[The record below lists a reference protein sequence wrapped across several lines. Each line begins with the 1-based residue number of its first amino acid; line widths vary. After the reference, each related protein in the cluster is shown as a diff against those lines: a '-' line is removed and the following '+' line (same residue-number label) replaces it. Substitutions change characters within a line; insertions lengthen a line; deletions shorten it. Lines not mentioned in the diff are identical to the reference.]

1 MGGVFSF
8 YSELCDSLQCFENK
22 QLGLH
27 FSNKL
32 FRLCGTQKHKGGI
45 ALYSLL
51 KTKHKTPDG
60 LVLYVYTQGS
70 TFLAHRSAQEDKTPC
85 QIVET
90 FFFSSGLSNTSLL
103 IQWEREMGQGL
114 FAGPVALEA
123 LPSAALA
130 LGLRAVLQ
138 LKLIFQLFVLFDR
151 ETTTDTPCR
160 GRSGIRQFL
169 QSNC

>member
-1 MGGVFSF
+1 
-8 YSELCDSLQCFENK
+8 
-22 QLGLH
+22 
-27 FSNKL
+27 
-32 FRLCGTQKHKGGI
+32 
-45 ALYSLL
+45 
-51 KTKHKTPDG
+51 
-60 LVLYVYTQGS
+60 
-70 TFLAHRSAQEDKTPC
+70 
-85 QIVET
+85 
-90 FFFSSGLSNTSLL
+90 
-103 IQWEREMGQGL
+103 MGQGL